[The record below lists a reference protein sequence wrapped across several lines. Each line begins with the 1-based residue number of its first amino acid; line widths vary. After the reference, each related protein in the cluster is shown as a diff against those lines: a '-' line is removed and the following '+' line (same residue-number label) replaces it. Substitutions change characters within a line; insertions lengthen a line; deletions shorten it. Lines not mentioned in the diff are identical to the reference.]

1 MLVQETAGSI
11 RAFLFAARRVSRRD
25 VPGANIGFVKRV
37 LSTAL
42 VTLGAVVALYGADY
56 LQLRYRIARNRNAYG
71 TVTVERFEAI
81 KEKNN
86 RTEFVFEEPQTQTCT
101 HSLFPHGGYAPCW
114 YASRHTEKRTD
125 I

>member
-1 MLVQETAGSI
+1 MGD
-11 RAFLFAARRVSRRD
+11 FLAVLTS
-25 VPGANIGFVKRV
+25 GFVKRFVVRTLV
-37 LSTAL
+37 LVIAA
-42 VTLGAVVALYGADY
+42 AVVLYAGDY
-56 LQLRYRIARNRNAYG
+56 IQLRYRIARNLSPFG
-71 TVTVERFEAI
+71 TVTVERFDAI

-86 RTEFVFEEPQTQTCT
+86 RTEFVFEEPEKQTCA